1 MALDNRF
8 FSSGSSRIPDDLAEG
23 TINAGDT
30 DTHSFIGELSKTDT
44 GNWLLAGSTF
54 DLEQI
59 VIPIITREELSKRL
73 IGLEK
78 KYGLKSADFYARWK
92 SGNAPSGMDTIVWA
106 TLWEAWISNYLMQ
119 Q

>member
-8 FSSGSSRIPDDLAEG
+8 FSSGSSRIPDDLVE
-23 TINAGDT
+23 DT
-30 DTHSFIGELSKTDT
+30 VNVNDTHTHSFIGELPQTGT
-44 GNWLLAGSTF
+44 GNWLPTGSTF
-54 DLEQI
+54 DMEQI
-59 VIPIITREELSKRL
+59 VIPIITRGELSKRL

-78 KYGLKSADFYARWK
+78 KYGLKSADFYSQWQ
-92 SGNAPSGMDTIVWA
+92 SGNAPSGMDAIVWA